1 MAGNEPDIRQV
12 AARAGVSVGTVSNVL
27 NRPDAVTE
35 ATRRAVV
42 HAIEELGYVRNGS
55 ASRLR
60 SARSNIVGLVVL
72 DAANPFFTDVARG
85 AEEALA
91 AQGYSVVV
99 CNSGGSMQRQEQLL
113 RFLDEQR
120 VAGVLITPTGP
131 IDDIPVLRRM
141 RDRGASVVLV
151 DESDREQ
158 TLCSVGVDDVRGGEL
173 AGEHLLAIGRRRIVF
188 VGGPSTVR
196 QSEDRLAGLRRA
208 ASAEGGVVDIV
219 RVDALDGR
227 SAHAVIDDVLEHG
240 PDAVFC
246 ANDVMALGIL
256 RGMFERGRA
265 IPDDVA
271 LVGFDDI
278 EFAQLAAVPL
288 TTVRQPATEMG
299 ETAAGFLLDEC
310 RSKDHA
316 HRRVDFT
323 PELVVRRS
331 TVEPRVPAL
340 G

>member
-1 MAGNEPDIRQV
+1 MASNDPDIRQV

-27 NRPDAVTE
+27 NRPGAVAE
-35 ATRRAVV
+35 PTRRAVM
-42 HAIEELGYVRNGS
+42 HAIDELGYVRNGS

-99 CNSGGSMQRQEQLL
+99 CNSGGSAERQDQLL

-131 IDDIPVLRRM
+131 VDSIPVLRRI

-151 DESDREQ
+151 DENDGGQ
-158 TLCSVGVDDVRGGEL
+158 ALCSVGVDDVRGGEL
-173 AGEHLLAIGRRRIVF
+173 AGEHLLEIGRRRIVF
-188 VGGPSTVR
+188 VGGPAIVR
-196 QSEDRLAGLRRA
+196 QSEDRLKGLRNA
-208 ASAEGGVVDIV
+208 AEDNDAVVNVV
-219 RVDALDGR
+219 RVTALDGR
-227 SAHAVIDDVLEHG
+227 SAHAVIDDVLQHG

-246 ANDVMALGIL
+246 A
-256 RGMFERGRA
+256 
-265 IPDDVA
+265 
-271 LVGFDDI
+271 
-278 EFAQLAAVPL
+278 AA
-288 TTVRQPATEMG
+288 
-299 ETAAGFLLDEC
+299 FLLDEC
-310 RSKDHA
+310 RNEGHA

-323 PELVVRRS
+323 PQLVVRRS
-331 TVEPRVPAL
+331 TV
-340 G
+340 

>member
-1 MAGNEPDIRQV
+1 MAANEPDIRQV

-27 NRPDAVTE
+27 NRPEAVAE
-35 ATRRAVV
+35 ATRRSVMD
-42 HAIEELGYVRNGS
+42 AIDELGYVRNGS

-91 AQGYSVVV
+91 ARGYSVVV
-99 CNSGGSMQRQEQLL
+99 CNSGGSTQRQEQLL

-131 IDDIPVLRRM
+131 VKDIPVLRRM

-151 DESDREQ
+151 DENDDDE

-173 AGEHLLAIGRRRIVF
+173 AGAHLVEIGRRRIVF
-188 VGGPSTVR
+188 VGGPATVR

-208 ASAEGGVVDIV
+208 AEAHDAVIEVVH
-219 RVDALDGR
+219 VDALDGR
-227 SAHAVIDDVLEHG
+227 SAHAVIDDVLERG

-256 RGMFERGRA
+256 RGMYERGRS

-288 TTVRQPATEMG
+288 TTVRQPASEMG
-299 ETAAGFLLDEC
+299 ETAAAFLLDEC
-310 RSKDHA
+310 RNEGHS
-316 HRRVDFT
+316 HRRVDFS
-323 PELVVRRS
+323 PQLVIRRS
-331 TVEPRVPAL
+331 TVGPS
-340 G
+340 